1 MIALLGLI
9 PFRVWAYGAAIFA
22 IVAGIGIAIHHFESV
37 GAADATAK
45 IERANDASRD
55 AANQEQDKVGKAFD
69 ACMASGGVWN
79 RAGLVCNAAPDHS
92 PMRSDH

>member
-9 PFRVWAYGAAIFA
+9 PFRVWAYGAAVIA

-45 IERANDASRD
+45 IERANNEAEHNADEGQTAVD
-55 AANQEQDKVGKAFD
+55 H
-69 ACMASGGVWN
+69 CYASGGSWN
-79 RAGLVCNAAPDHS
+79 RFGRVCDHS
-92 PMRSDH
+92 AGK